1 MVSLGLVSPWST
13 PQLMPGQALVESLV
27 KETAVAEAEDDM
39 TAAVLAQSLREYE
52 ESLRRM

>member
-1 MVSLGLVSPWST
+1 
-13 PQLMPGQALVESLV
+13 MPGQALVESLV